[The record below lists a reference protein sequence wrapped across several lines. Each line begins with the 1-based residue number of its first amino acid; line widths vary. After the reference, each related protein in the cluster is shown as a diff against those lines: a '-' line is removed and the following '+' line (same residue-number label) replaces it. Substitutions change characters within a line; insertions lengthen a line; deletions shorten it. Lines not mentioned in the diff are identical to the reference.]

1 MKRYSAGTLLRT
13 PKRLGLQVA
22 SNCILTA
29 LCVAALLCPF
39 SASAQSY
46 VPKPNEF
53 PPLALAT
60 YLAGELVVVDPINR
74 RGGIR
79 IDCGIRDERRAQ
91 DGPLHYFAML
101 PCGEIWLHGAPATL
115 QDVPLGTHVQGYFF
129 VPPAGEEATIASP
142 PNELS
147 SLIPPQNH
155 ALLLEDDVSFYR
167 RHGQSWKILAVNHD
181 ASKLT
186 IESIGKAAPHGLTGK
201 HTLDFDLATR
211 IWKAGRPVE
220 PRELKPGGTVNLNFG
235 RAVNWRDNE
244 FGLNDVWLD
253 EESLNQAGDL
263 QNKRNVRYHRIRWL
277 PGRVEAVE
285 NFDFGGGLVT
295 VVIFGGVAKQLLDE
309 LHADR
314 NERIAV
320 APAEHTLRTWT
331 HRGDRA
337 FGKLVKW
344 ETAPVVAGFSGVRL
358 HLKFAEMLDHYRPG
372 NAVRV
377 KAENWTWISNTPEE
391 RVKSFTDRDQ
401 SRTLRLPGQV
411 VPVEKAK

>member
-29 LCVAALLCPF
+29 LCVAALLCSS

-186 IESIGKAAPHGLTGK
+186 IESIGKAAPQGLTGK

>member
-1 MKRYSAGTLLRT
+1 MKPFFCLPSFCQHSSGSAFAKASRLVALL
-13 PKRLGLQVA
+13 LL
-22 SNCILTA
+22 LTA
-29 LCVAALLCPF
+29 KWAQAADATNYIL
-39 SASAQSY
+39 
-46 VPKPNEF
+46 KPNEF
-53 PPLALAT
+53 PPIAQAT

-79 IDCGIRDERRAQ
+79 LDCGIRDERRAAV
-91 DGPLHYFAML
+91 GPLHYFAML

-115 QDVPLGTHVQGYFF
+115 QDIPLGTHVQGYFF
-129 VPPAGEEATIASP
+129 VPPAGEETTIAP
-142 PNELS
+142 PPKELA

-155 ALLLEDDVSFYR
+155 ALLLEDDVSFYQ
-167 RHGQSWKILAVNHD
+167 RHGQSWKILAVD
-181 ASKLT
+181 FTTSKLT
-186 IESIGKAAPHGLTGK
+186 VESVGKAAPHGLSGK
-201 HTLDFDLATR
+201 HTLDFDIGTR
-211 IWKAGRPVE
+211 VWQAGRPVE
-220 PRELKPGGTVNLNFG
+220 LRALKPGATVNLNLG
-235 RAVNWRDNE
+235 RAVNWRDHE

-253 EESLNQAGDL
+253 AESLKQATDL
-263 QNKRNVRYHRIRWL
+263 QANRNVRYHRIRWL

-285 NFDFGGGLVT
+285 NFDYGGGLVT
-295 VVIFGGVAKQLLDE
+295 VVMFGGVAKQLLDD

-331 HRGDRA
+331 HRSDRA

-344 ETAPVVAGFSGVRL
+344 ENAPAVPGFSGVRL

-391 RVKSFTDRDQ
+391 RVKSFEDRER

-411 VPVEKAK
+411 APEEKAK

>member
-1 MKRYSAGTLLRT
+1 MGFGTWSLEF
-13 PKRLGLQVA
+13 
-22 SNCILTA
+22 SF
-29 LCVAALLCPF
+29 AALLF
-39 SASAQSY
+39 LTFTVSAQNY
-46 VPKPNEF
+46 IPKPNEF
-53 PPLALAT
+53 PPLDRAT
-60 YLAGELVVVDPINR
+60 YISGELVVVDPINR

-79 IDCGIRDERRAQ
+79 IDCGIRDERRAS

-129 VPPAGEEATIASP
+129 VPPVGEENTIAP
-142 PNELS
+142 PPKDLAA
-147 SLIPPQNH
+147 LIPPQNH

-167 RHGQSWKILAVNHD
+167 RHGQSWRILAVD
-181 ASKLT
+181 FATSKLQV
-186 IESIGKAAPHGLTGK
+186 ESVGKAPPHGLSGK
-201 HTLDFDLATR
+201 QTFDFDIGTR
-211 IWKAGRPVE
+211 VWQAGRPVAS
-220 PRELKPGGTVNLNFG
+220 RELKPGATVQLNFG

-253 EESLNQAGDL
+253 AESLQQATDL
-263 QNKRNVRYHRIRWL
+263 QNLRNVRYHRIRWL

-285 NFDFGGGLVT
+285 NFDYGGGLVT
-295 VVIFGGVAKQLLDE
+295 VVMFGGVAKQLLDE

-344 ETAPVVAGFSGVRL
+344 ETAPVVPGFSGVRL

-391 RVKSFTDRDQ
+391 RVKSFEDRER
-401 SRTLRLPGQV
+401 SRPLRLPGQV
-411 VPVEKAK
+411 VPEEKAR

>member
-1 MKRYSAGTLLRT
+1 MGFGTWSLEF
-13 PKRLGLQVA
+13 
-22 SNCILTA
+22 SF
-29 LCVAALLCPF
+29 AALLF
-39 SASAQSY
+39 LTFTVSAQNY
-46 VPKPNEF
+46 IPKPNEF
-53 PPLALAT
+53 PPLDRAT
-60 YLAGELVVVDPINR
+60 YISGELVVVDPINR

-79 IDCGIRDERRAQ
+79 IDCGIRDERRAS

-115 QDVPLGTHVQGYFF
+115 QDIPLGTHVQGYFF
-129 VPPAGEEATIASP
+129 VPPAGEENTIAP
-142 PNELS
+142 PPKDLAA
-147 SLIPPQNH
+147 LIPPQNH

-167 RHGQSWKILAVNHD
+167 RHGQSWRILAVD
-181 ASKLT
+181 FATSKLQV
-186 IESIGKAAPHGLTGK
+186 ESVGKAPPHGLSGK
-201 HTLDFDLATR
+201 QTFDFDIGTR
-211 IWKAGRPVE
+211 VWQAGRPVAS
-220 PRELKPGGTVNLNFG
+220 RELKPGATVQLNFG

-253 EESLNQAGDL
+253 AESLQQATDL
-263 QNKRNVRYHRIRWL
+263 QNLRNVRYHRIRWL

-285 NFDFGGGLVT
+285 NFDYGGGLVT
-295 VVIFGGVAKQLLDE
+295 VVMFGGVAKQLLDE

-344 ETAPVVAGFSGVRL
+344 ETAPVVPGFSGVRL

-391 RVKSFTDRDQ
+391 RVKSFEDRER
-401 SRTLRLPGQV
+401 SRSLRLPGQV
-411 VPVEKAK
+411 VPEEKAR

>member
-1 MKRYSAGTLLRT
+1 MKSFFCLPSFCQQSSGLAPAPVSRCITLLF
-13 PKRLGLQVA
+13 LLFV
-22 SNCILTA
+22 SWIH
-29 LCVAALLCPF
+29 AADGTNHI
-39 SASAQSY
+39 
-46 VPKPNEF
+46 PKPNEF
-53 PPLALAT
+53 PPIAQAT
-60 YLAGELVVVDPINR
+60 FLSGELVVVDPINR

-79 IDCGIRDERRAQ
+79 LDCGIRDEQRAQ
-91 DGPLHYFAML
+91 SGPLHYFAML

-129 VPPAGEEATIASP
+129 VPPAGEEATIAAP
-142 PNELS
+142 PKEFA

-167 RHGQSWKILAVNHD
+167 RHGQSWKVIAVD
-181 ASKLT
+181 TATSKLQ
-186 IESIGKAAPHGLTGK
+186 IESVGKAAPHALSGK
-201 HTLDFDLATR
+201 QTVDYDIGTR
-211 IWKAGRPVE
+211 VWKAGRPVE
-220 PRELKPGGTVNLNFG
+220 MREVKPGATVQLNFG
-235 RAVNWRDNE
+235 RAVNWRDHE
-244 FGLNDVWLD
+244 FGLNDIWLD
-253 EESLNQAGDL
+253 EESLKQMADL
-263 QNKRNVRYHRIRWL
+263 QNLRNIRYHRIRWL

-285 NFDFGGGLVT
+285 NFDYGGGLVT
-295 VVIFGGVAKQLLDE
+295 VVMFGGIAKQLLDE

-331 HRGDRA
+331 HRSDRA

-344 ETAPVVAGFSGVRL
+344 ETAPAVPGFSGVRL

-391 RVKSFTDRDQ
+391 RVKSFEERER
-401 SRTLRLPGQV
+401 SRTLRLPEQV
-411 VPVEKAK
+411 VPAEKSR